1 VRKAFSA
8 YEVHPYSLDALIQ
21 LTATLS
27 GQNTPQEIRAKT
39 QPAYLHEYFQH
50 ADIRT
55 IVVEREYVDRDYL
68 EDFAAYYVR
77 CFERYER
84 TCSRLHFFST
94 AFDGKRFRQ
103 ILGLALSDPAMRA
116 FRESYCG
123 FIVIKPLPQTVF
135 GRTCLRTYP
144 PKPNRHFP
152 IARKFTANLFGIAL
166 DIPETLPF
174 QEQDSVVAACATSA
188 LWSVLQA
195 TAKEFQHRLWTPI
208 EITQAATEFSPVES
222 RMIPN
227 RGGLS
232 TAMMAEAIRSVGLE
246 PLLLDVPE
254 NDDDALRAAIYAYI
268 RARIPVIMGVALVD
282 ICARKRP
289 RLIGLHAVAV
299 TGYNL
304 SGKPARSGKKTGFR
318 QRATCIDKIYVHDDQ
333 LGPFARMTFDGVR
346 VKQPPE
352 SKGDPTPSLR
362 SLSTTWKSSD
372 GTLRVRAIPQILLV
386 PLYHKIRIPYAD
398 VFQAVIELDGFLKTL
413 TLPKQHSAL
422 GDLEW
427 DLHLT
432 TVNDLKTDLQASS
445 ELRGTNR
452 TRWLTKSMARFVWRA
467 TAYAHDRPIFDVLID
482 ATDIHTSNGVHGVIF
497 YDAALEAIMN
507 LIATSPALWSI
518 SDLGAGARR
527 ILEGIADGAAAAAA

>member
-1 VRKAFSA
+1 VRKEVAA
-8 YEVHPYSLDALIQ
+8 YEVHPYSLENLIR

-27 GQNTPQEIRAKT
+27 GQNTPQEIRAKS

-50 ADIRT
+50 GAVKT
-55 IVVEREYVDRDYL
+55 IVVERDYVDRDYL

-77 CFERYER
+77 CFEPYER

-94 AFDGKRFRQ
+94 PFDDKRFREV
-103 ILGLALSDPAMRA
+103 LSLAPSDSAMRA
-116 FRESYCG
+116 FRDSYCG

-152 IARKFTANLFGIAL
+152 IARKFSANLFGIGL

-208 EITQAATEFSPVES
+208 EITQAATEFTPAES

-246 PLLLDVPE
+246 PLLLDVPA
-254 NDDDALRAAIYAYI
+254 NDDDALRAAVYAYL

-282 ICARKRP
+282 ICVRKRP

-299 TGYNL
+299 TGYNV
-304 SGKPARSGKKTGFR
+304 SGKPAKPGTKTGFR

-333 LGPFARMTFDGVR
+333 LGPFARMTFDGVH

-352 SKGDPTPSLR
+352 SNSDPGPSLR

-372 GTLRVRAIPQILLV
+372 GTRRVRAIPQILLV

-413 TLPKQHSAL
+413 TLPKPHGTL
-422 GDLEW
+422 RKLEW

-432 TVNDLKTDLQASS
+432 TVNDLKTDLQGSN
-445 ELRGTNR
+445 ELRGKSR
-452 TRWLTKSMARFVWRA
+452 THWLTKSMPRFVWRA
-467 TAYAHDRPIFDVLID
+467 TAYAQNQRIFDVLVD
-482 ATDIHTSNGVHGVIF
+482 ATDIHTSNGVNGVIF
-497 YDAALEAIMN
+497 YDGGLEAIMT
-507 LIATSPALWSI
+507 LIATSPALSSI

-527 ILEGIADGAAAAAA
+527 ILKSIADGAKASAA